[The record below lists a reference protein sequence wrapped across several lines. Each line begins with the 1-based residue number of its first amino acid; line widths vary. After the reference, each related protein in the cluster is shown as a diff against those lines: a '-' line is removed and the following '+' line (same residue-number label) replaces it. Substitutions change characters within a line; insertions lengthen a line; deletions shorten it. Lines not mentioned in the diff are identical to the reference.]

1 MSTLDP
7 GVTAG
12 LREQLL
18 SAAGSQASPEL
29 QGLLEAYLAPVPEA
43 DLPQIDPQELAALA
57 QAHLQAGRNR
67 RPDQQVVEVFTPS
80 AWEARGSSVALIVT
94 DDRPFL
100 VDTAILELT
109 NHEWSLRQ
117 LYHPQPRIR
126 RAEDGELREV
136 GAGPVESWIAL
147 EVYPPLGRS
156 AAELAPELAAG
167 LERALATVAVVVDDW
182 QPMLSH
188 CREAIAE
195 LRADRAH
202 PDAPVAIELLEWLA
216 AEHFVFL
223 GYADFTPVGGGL
235 GPVPGSGLG
244 LLRGE
249 AELSIEAVPS
259 IGDLE
264 VLVLFR
270 DQRRSPVYRPA
281 YLTQV
286 KVRRFAADGTLRGE
300 HRFLGLLGAA
310 AYTESVASIPVLA
323 AKTDRLLAGCGFE
336 PNSYGWNAI
345 RQVIADYPRDELF
358 EAGVAELTETIAA
371 VAALR
376 GRRQTRVFLRRS
388 RHGGFV
394 TALVFLPRDRFNTD
408 TRLRIQQVLLAE
420 LGGVEL
426 EYTTLA
432 SESLLTRLFFV
443 IRLGDQAGRAADPAR
458 IDELVAQI
466 ATSWDDEFSR
476 LAASLPSEQRGV
488 EFGEVYEA
496 DHPPAVALAHLALAN
511 ELSPA
516 DSLRVT
522 IADPADT
529 EDPADL
535 RLTVLSLDELPLIK
549 VMPHLTALGADVV
562 DERPYEWDLR
572 GTPVRVYAFG
582 LRLAGEWDA
591 ETRAR
596 FADAFVASWTDVCE
610 ADQLNQLV
618 VLAGLTWRQVSWLR
632 AVSRYLQQA
641 GLAFSQPYLAA
652 ALTGNPVLAAGLV
665 RMFETKFDPNWT
677 GGGGTRAEALAAIE
691 EELRGQLDAVISL
704 DHDRILRAFAAVIRA
719 GVRTNAFTAAPTIAL
734 KLEPAELALLPAPR
748 PEFEV
753 FVYSPRVHGVHL
765 RFGPV
770 ARGGLRW
777 SDRREDFRTEV
788 LGLVKAQMVK
798 NTVIVPVGAKG
809 GFVPQHLPDSRDR
822 AAWLAEGVACYR
834 LFVDALLSVTD
845 NIVDQRVVAPSG
857 VLCYDGEDPYL
868 VVAADKGTA
877 TFSDY
882 ANELSIERGYW
893 LGDAFASGGS
903 AGYDHKTMG
912 ITARGAWES
921 VKRHFAEMGLDP
933 ARDEFTCVGIGDMA
947 GDVFGNGMLASDRLK
962 LIAAFNHVHIFI
974 DPDPDPAASFAERS
988 RLFALPGSSWGD
1000 YRGLSAGGG
1009 VFSRAAKAV
1018 PISPQIRRALGLADQ
1033 IVQLTPNELI
1043 AAILRAP
1050 VDLLFNGGVGTFVK
1064 ASAETSAQVGDK
1076 ANDGLRVDGCELRA
1090 RCVAEGGN
1098 LGFTQAGRIE
1108 YAQAG
1113 GRINTDF
1120 IDNSAG
1126 VDTSDHE
1133 VNIKILLASVSAPLT
1148 GVERQQLLASMT
1160 DEVAALVLSHNF
1172 DQNLA
1177 LANAMYRRFRLAG
1190 QHEEWMRALEA
1201 DGLLDRQLEGLPSSA
1216 EMGTRIAAGSGLTRP
1231 ELAVLLSY
1239 TKIAL
1244 KSWVLASDLPDDP
1257 YLADRLVQYFPA
1269 PLRERYAAVMPAHR
1283 LARQIITTVAVNRF
1297 VNSQGITAYHRLA
1310 TETGAEV
1317 ADIIRAQLASRAIFN
1332 VGLDEVRIRRLGG
1345 LTAEVG
1351 TELRVVLLR
1360 MVERGTRW
1368 LLHRTHGAL
1377 DIVSAIEEYGPAIAA
1392 LRPQLPDLLTGAD
1405 RDAAG
1410 RKASA
1415 WLAAGVPEELARI
1428 LGSAGQAHTL
1438 LSIVQ
1443 VAHRLGRDPLEIA
1456 RLHFAVADALGLDLL
1471 FGGVDELPRQVRWD
1485 AMARAALRDEL
1496 LAAHADLTEQVAAHG
1511 ESGTPASSVVDS
1523 WLAENPQAA
1532 ARITV
1537 IRQVA
1542 DGAPDVARMNVGL
1555 GQVRSLLADSR

>member
-18 SAAGSQASPEL
+18 SAAGPQASPEL
-29 QGLLEAYLAPVPEA
+29 RGLLEAYLAPVPEA
-43 DLPQIDPQELAALA
+43 DLSQIDPQELAALA
-57 QAHLQAGRNR
+57 QAHLQAGRSR
-67 RPDQQVVEVFTPS
+67 RPGQQIVEVFTPT

-94 DDRPFL
+94 EDRPFL

-109 NHEWSLRQ
+109 TQEWSLRQ
-117 LYHPQPRIR
+117 LYHPQPRIAR
-126 RAEDGELREV
+126 DEGGELREV

-156 AAELAPELAAG
+156 AAELAPDLAAG

-182 QPMLSH
+182 QPMLGR

-195 LRADRAH
+195 LRTDQVH
-202 PDAPVAIELLEWLA
+202 TDAPVAVDLLEWLN

-223 GYADFTPVGGGL
+223 GYAEFAPTDRGI

-249 AELSIEAVPS
+249 AGLVAEDAP
-259 IGDLE
+259 GQDDLE

-270 DQRRSPVYRPA
+270 DQRRSPIYRPA

-358 EAGVAELTETIAA
+358 EAGVDELTETIAA

-388 RHGGFV
+388 RQGGFV

-408 TRLRIQQVLLAE
+408 TRLRIQEVLLAE

-443 IRLGDQAGRAADPAR
+443 IRLGDQAGDADPAR
-458 IDELVAQI
+458 IDERVAQI

-476 LAASLPSEQRGV
+476 LASSLPSEQRGV

-511 ELSPA
+511 RLTPT

-522 IADPADT
+522 IADPADA

-535 RLTVLSLDELPLIK
+535 RLTVFSLDEVPLIK

-572 GTPVRVYAFG
+572 GTAVRVYAFG
-582 LRLAGEWDA
+582 LRLAGDWDA
-591 ETRAR
+591 DTRAR
-596 FADAFVASWTDVCE
+596 FADAFVASWTDACE

-641 GLAFSQPYLAA
+641 GLSFSQPYLAS
-652 ALTGNPVLAAGLV
+652 ALTANPTLAAGLV
-665 RMFETKFDPNWT
+665 RMFETKFDPAWT
-677 GGGGTRAEALAAIE
+677 GAGGVRADALAAIE
-691 EELRGQLDAVISL
+691 DELRGELDAVVSL
-704 DHDRILRAFAAVIRA
+704 DHDRILRAFTAVIRA
-719 GVRTNAFTAAPTIAL
+719 GVRTNAFTDAPTIAL
-734 KLEPAELALLPAPR
+734 KLEPAALELLPAPR

-777 SDRREDFRTEV
+777 SDRPEDFRTEV

-809 GFVPQHLPDSRDR
+809 GFVPQHLPDPRDR

-882 ANELSIERGYW
+882 ANELSVQRGYW

-921 VKRHFAEMGLDP
+921 VKRHFAELGLDP

-974 DPDPDPAASFAERS
+974 DPDPDPATSFAERR
-988 RLFALPGSSWGD
+988 RLFALPGSSWTD

-1009 VFSRAAKAV
+1009 VFSRAAKSV
-1018 PISPQIRRALGLADQ
+1018 PISPEMRRALGLADQ
-1033 IVQLTPNELI
+1033 VVHLTPNELI
-1043 AAILRAP
+1043 SAILRAP

-1064 ASAETSAQVGDK
+1064 ASSETSAHVGDK

-1133 VNIKILLASVSAPLT
+1133 VNIKILLASAPNPLT
-1148 GVERQQLLASMT
+1148 GAERQQLLASMT

-1216 EMGTRIAAGSGLTRP
+1216 EMAARIAAGSGLTRP

-1244 KSWVLASDLPDDP
+1244 KRWVLASDLPDDP

-1297 VNSQGITAYHRLA
+1297 VNSQGIAAYHRLA

-1332 VGLDEVRIRRLGG
+1332 VGLDEVRLRRLGD
-1345 LTAEVG
+1345 LTADVG

-1377 DIVSAIEEYGPAIAA
+1377 DIVSTIDEYGPAIAA
-1392 LRPQLPDLLTGAD
+1392 LRPHLPELLTGAD

-1410 RKASA
+1410 RKAAA
-1415 WLAAGVPEELARI
+1415 WLAAGVPDELAQL

-1438 LSIVQ
+1438 LSVVQ

-1471 FGGVDELPRQVRWD
+1471 FGGIDELPRQVRWD

-1511 ESGTPASSVVDS
+1511 APGAPAGSVVDD
-1523 WLAENPQAA
+1523 WLGENPQTA
-1532 ARITV
+1532 ARIAM

-1542 DGAPDVARMNVGL
+1542 DGAADVARMNVGL
-1555 GQVRSLLADSR
+1555 GQVRSLLADGR